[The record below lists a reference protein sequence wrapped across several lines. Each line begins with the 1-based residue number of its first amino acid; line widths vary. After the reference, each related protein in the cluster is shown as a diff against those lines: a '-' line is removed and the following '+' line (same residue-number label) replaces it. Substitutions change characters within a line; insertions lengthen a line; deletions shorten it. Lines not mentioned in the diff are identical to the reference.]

1 MARKSGS
8 KGGKLQGGGSNPIP
22 KGGHRNL
29 SGKGHKRSQKPK
41 G

>member
-1 MARKSGS
+1 MVRKSGS
-8 KGGKLQGGGSNPIP
+8 KGGKHQGGGTNPIP

-29 SGKGHKRSQKPK
+29 SGKTAKRSVRTK

>member
-1 MARKSGS
+1 MARKSGN

-22 KGGHRNL
+22 KGGHHNL
-29 SGKGHKRSQKPK
+29 SGKANKRSQKPK